1 MAGKN
6 ALAVVVA
13 VAIIVIAAAAVV
25 LTMGGGSDDG
35 GEQTS
40 GSVSA
45 TVYLDMG
52 DSVAEYDGTG
62 SSVVDIVTDAL
73 GDDHDVVFRSNG
85 TLYSVDG
92 QTNGDGRY
100 WTVFRWASPGG
111 WSVFSESSS
120 AYVDGMS
127 IAVRCSERVT
137 NDDGT
142 YTYSAPDIDVEY
154 EVWYFLQ
161 VREGITNDWI
171 YSLGVSHSIL
181 EEGFWISGTGSTNN
195 EALADA
201 VISTFFSDSDV
212 QVVTSSTDEGD
223 SITYLVDGEVMF
235 SYGTRSDMYGW
246 FLEFLGHSDEA
257 VGSDSWR
264 YWTQFSYNP
273 DAETLDDTDQW
284 NYNNLSFGMYDI
296 SRYHYFGLVLKT
308 SAMEDQFIDIST
320 PSDIPGA

>member
-1 MAGKN
+1 MASKN
-6 ALAVVVA
+6 AIIAITAVVV
-13 VAIIVIAAAAVV
+13 IVIAAAAV
-25 LTMGGGSDDG
+25 LALGGGSND
-35 GEQTS
+35 S
-40 GSVSA
+40 GTQSREPVA
-45 TVYLDMG
+45 TTLYLDWG
-52 DSVAEYDGTG
+52 NSVEEYTGTG
-62 SSVVDIVTDAL
+62 STISEIITDAL
-73 GDDHDVVFRSNG
+73 GDDHEAIFRSNG

-92 QTNGDGRY
+92 QTNADNMY

-111 WSVFSESSS
+111 WTVFSESSS
-120 AYVDGMS
+120 SYVDGMS
-127 IAVRCSERVT
+127 IAVSYSERVT

-171 YSLGVSHSIL
+171 DSLGVSRAIL